1 MSKFPGF
8 PLLWFTAVGV
18 GNPPDQKLLMYISV
32 NCKKGINSYARSI
45 KIFYPSPGTWKKIQF
60 DQVWLCAF
68 VYQLLKLCP
77 LPFFLSFYSLV
88 PKIAICRNTFWTK
101 ISKAVIVNHTQHFW
115 HFFLVLRTVAFCC
128 YNCLHLRREK
138 FFPGVNSQHL
148 VPTSFIIELIY
159 CRSRR
164 IIAP

>member
-1 MSKFPGF
+1 MQDPSKYFTQAQELGKKSSLIRSGCV
-8 PLLWFTAVGV
+8 LLF
-18 GNPPDQKLLMYISV
+18 
-32 NCKKGINSYARSI
+32 INFWNFA
-45 KIFYPSPGTWKKIQF
+45 
-60 DQVWLCAF
+60 LCPF
-68 VYQLLKLCP
+68 FRVFIRWYLKLR
-77 LPFFLSFYSLV
+77 FV
-88 PKIAICRNTFWTK
+88 KNTFWTK